1 MAPRFSI
8 VIPCYNRAQ
17 TVLPTLHSV
26 QAQTWTDF
34 ECIVVDDG
42 SADGAALA
50 EVVAGLNDP
59 RFRLIR
65 RENGGGGAARNTGIW
80 AATGDWIAFL
90 DSDDLFLP
98 EKLATYLQA
107 MTGGETTVYYSQNLV
122 DRGGAKRWVRP
133 DRALR
138 QGEDLGEYLF
148 SHNGFIQ
155 TSTIVIATAFAR
167 RVLFDPTLPKG
178 QDLDFCIRLAA
189 AGADFRMIATPQ
201 SIWCDQT
208 EAGRTSRHRGAAVL
222 EAWLDRAS
230 PLLTPRAIRGYRAT
244 VLAYHMA
251 ETQPLAAA
259 LALADGALRGGVPLR
274 ITARQALRC
283 FLPRRLYR
291 RAVDF
296 VVNRAGV

>member
-1 MAPRFSI
+1 MAPRISV
-8 VIPCYNRAQ
+8 VIPCYNRAHS
-17 TVLPTLHSV
+17 VLPTLRSV

-34 ECIVVDDG
+34 ECLVVDDG
-42 SADGAALA
+42 SRDGAALA
-50 EVVAGLNDP
+50 CVVEGLNDP

-65 RENGGGGAARNTGIW
+65 RDNGGGGAARNTGIL

-98 EKLATYLQA
+98 EKLSTYLQA
-107 MTGGETTVYYSQNLV
+107 MSGGPNTVYYSQNLV
-122 DRGGAKRWVRP
+122 DRGGTKRWVRP

-138 QGEDLGEYLF
+138 PGEDLGEYLF

-155 TSTIVIATAFAR
+155 TSTMMVATAFAK

-208 EAGRTSRHRGAAVL
+208 EQGRTSRHRGAAVL
-222 EAWLDRAS
+222 EHWLRGTA
-230 PLLTPRAIRGYRAT
+230 PMLTARAIRGYRAT

-251 ETQPLAAA
+251 EARPLAAT
-259 LALADGALRGGVPLR
+259 LAIADGVLRGGVPPR
-274 ITARQALRC
+274 IAARQMARC
-283 FLPRRLYR
+283 FLPRTLYR
-291 RAVDF
+291 RIVNI
-296 VVNRAGV
+296 VVERAGT